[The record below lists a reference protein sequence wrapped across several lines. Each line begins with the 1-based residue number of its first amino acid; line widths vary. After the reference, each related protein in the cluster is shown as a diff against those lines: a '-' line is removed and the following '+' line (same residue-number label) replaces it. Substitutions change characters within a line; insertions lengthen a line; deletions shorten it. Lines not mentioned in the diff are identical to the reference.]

1 LARDIKKPPEGGFL
15 KCQEVITSLQHLWQQ
30 LEQQLEQQQLEQQG
44 LEQQQLEQHQ
54 KRQQLARQQLA
65 LELELGLLFYRKRR
79 GQRQRSKR
87 PIRVTC
93 SCQNP

>member
-30 LEQQLEQQQLEQQG
+30 LEQQQLEQQG
-44 LEQQQLEQHQ
+44 LAQQQLEQLEQHQ

>member
-30 LEQQLEQQQLEQQG
+30 LAQQLEQQQ

-54 KRQQLARQQLA
+54 KRQQLGQQQLA